1 MPFIDIKSTAGPLHL
16 YYTISTPTNPH
27 ADSID
32 ASLPTVIF
40 LHPVYISQQIFHL
53 QFSDPILRRFNL
65 VALDSRLHGES
76 TGPVPKS
83 FDLAAAAEDLFQF
96 MEALN
101 LPPCHLVGLSMGA
114 CIALQLAID
123 YPEKALSVVKLSPS
137 SWEEPEAVLLG
148 RIEIY
153 KYWAAA
159 FSDPNHVDQDL
170 LTDAIYGFFHHIF
183 RGSSSHPPSLNSL
196 VATAA
201 PQAIHQWG
209 RDALEE
215 LHTVVIDFFA
225 KRKQFPPETL
235 ARIRCPVLLVHCG
248 NDIAYPV
255 EQAEEVQE
263 ALREAGVE
271 VVLKSV
277 PDACQYCTVS
287 HPKEIN
293 TLLHDWLLSNL
304 KEAPL
309 PIPDVVTSPYK
320 ELLGNISGSDS
331 DSSDE

>member
-1 MPFIDIKSTAGPLHL
+1 MPFIDIKCTAGPLHL

-170 LTDAIYGFFHHIF
+170 LTDAIYGVLQLGFNNAKSKFITAQVF
-183 RGSSSHPPSLNSL
+183 PSYFPCGAVMPSKNFIPWSS
-196 VATAA
+196 T
-201 PQAIHQWG
+201 
-209 RDALEE
+209 
-215 LHTVVIDFFA
+215 FFA

-277 PDACQYCTVS
+277 PDACQYCIVS

-304 KEAPL
+304 KEAPP
-309 PIPDVVTSPYK
+309 PIPDVVTSPYE
-320 ELLGNISGSDS
+320 ELLGNVSGSDS